1 MIDYS
6 LYLVTDEGYQDL
18 PLRLQKVLNE
28 QPVTLVQY
36 RAKHKTLEEQ
46 IKEATVLK
54 RICDGRK
61 IPLIVDDAV
70 EVALVVGA
78 AGVHLGQDDMPCRE
92 ARALLGPDK
101 IIGITVHNVDQAL
114 EAQGDGADYLGA
126 GAVYPTTTKND
137 VEVMGLKLLGQ
148 ICRSVTIPVVGIGGI
163 NFMNRD
169 EVLRQGAKGV
179 AMVTAL
185 LGELC

>member
-6 LYLVTDEGYQDL
+6 LYLVTDEGYPDL
-18 PLRLQKVLNE
+18 LSRLQKVLNE
-28 QPVTLVQY
+28 QQVTLVQY
-36 RAKHKTLEEQ
+36 RAKHKTLGEQ

-54 RICDGRK
+54 KVCDEHK
-61 IPLIVDDAV
+61 IPLIVDDGV
-70 EVALVVGA
+70 DVAIAVGA

-101 IIGITVHNVDQAL
+101 IIGITVHSVDQAL

-137 VEVMGLKLLGQ
+137 VEIMGLKLLAQ

-163 NFMNRD
+163 NFANRD

>member
-1 MIDYS
+1 MKYE

-18 PLRLQKVLNE
+18 PSRLQKVLNE

-36 RAKHKTLEEQ
+36 RAKHKTLTEQ

-54 RICDGRK
+54 RICDGHK
-61 IPLIVDDAV
+61 IPLIIDDAL
-70 EVALVVGA
+70 EVALAVGA

-114 EAQGDGADYLGA
+114 EAQRDGADYLGA
-126 GAVYPTTTKND
+126 GAVYPTATKND

-163 NFMNRD
+163 NFQNQE
-169 EVLRQGAKGV
+169 EVLRQGATGV

-185 LGELC
+185 LGKLC